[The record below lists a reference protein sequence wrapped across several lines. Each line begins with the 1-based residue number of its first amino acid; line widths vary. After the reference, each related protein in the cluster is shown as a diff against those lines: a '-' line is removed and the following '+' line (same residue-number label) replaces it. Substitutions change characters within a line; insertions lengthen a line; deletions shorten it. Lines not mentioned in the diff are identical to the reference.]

1 MSSDSAI
8 AFFSLG
14 ETSRDENMV
23 HRTSRRALPVLAAF
37 CFALTSQVCF
47 FNTVRS
53 ALGGGRKDAIRV
65 RAESETK
72 KPLMSKAKPAPS
84 SAPSPQATAPSA
96 PESPAAKDPA
106 PAPEAKKLDALEDLE
121 ASRDKMSLELKD
133 IAKGMGILTNVTRS
147 DLKLFGL
154 IKEKV
159 NAKGKGPAELKDL
172 EQRLVRAELALM
184 LEEPS
189 QEKAN
194 FELVVA
200 ASQKVQELEEAKE
213 QIAELESSLA
223 ESQER
228 NELLLNGLKEIGG
241 LVGVGGLGGIMTFF
255 MKDED
260 IIKETKQKV
269 TARR

>member
-1 MSSDSAI
+1 M
-8 AFFSLG
+8 L
-14 ETSRDENMV
+14 
-23 HRTSRRALPVLAAF
+23 HRTSRRARTFPAALALVF
-37 CFALTSQVCF
+37 CVALTSQVCF
-47 FNTVRS
+47 FNTMRS
-53 ALGGGRKDAIRV
+53 ALGCGRKDAIRV
-65 RAESETK
+65 RAEADAK
-72 KPLMSKAKPAPS
+72 KKVVMSKAKAAPS
-84 SAPSPQATAPSA
+84 SAPSPQATTPPAK
-96 PESPAAKDPA
+96 ETPAAKDPA
-106 PAPEAKKLDALEDLE
+106 PVEAKEPDAMEALE
-121 ASRDKMSLELKD
+121 ASRDKMSLELKE

-159 NAKGKGPAELKDL
+159 NAKGNGPVELKDL
-172 EQRLVRAELALM
+172 EQKLVRAELALM

-189 QEKAN
+189 QEIAN

-200 ASQKVQELEEAKE
+200 ASQKVQELAEAKE

-228 NELLLNGLKEIGG
+228 NGLLLNGLKEIGG
-241 LVGVGGLGGIMTFF
+241 IVGVGGLGGIMTFF